1 MPMEKKTPEEIAF
14 NKKWNKKWNKINK
27 LSPMMRFVS
36 KEVGKAPKCNSS
48 TAKKEVSITVATK
61 KKK

>member
-1 MPMEKKTPEEIAF
+1 MPMEKKKKTPEEIAF
-14 NKKWNKKWNKINK
+14 NKKWNKINK

-36 KEVGKAPKCNSS
+36 KEVGKVPKCNSS

>member
-1 MPMEKKTPEEIAF
+1 MPMEKKKKTPEEIAF
-14 NKKWNKKWNKINK
+14 NKKWSKINK